1 MAEPPNALTLL
12 VSAETEPLR
21 IYDALV
27 AQRCLTEKAIRE
39 REHSLVVIETAIA
52 DFQSKPVMAGPTGSY
67 IVVLAM
73 YKADLLNQHALKRL
87 NSLRVSRTPL
97 ARLRYFLQELW
108 WQLRY

>member
-27 AQRCLTEKAIRE
+27 AHRCLTEKAICGRAP
-39 REHSLVVIETAIA
+39 SLLVIEGAIG
-52 DFQSKPVMAGPTGSY
+52 DFQSKPAMAGPTGSY
-67 IVVLAM
+67 VILLAM
-73 YKADLLNQHALKRL
+73 ANAGLLNQHALERL
-87 NSLRVSRTPL
+87 NSLRVSQTLR